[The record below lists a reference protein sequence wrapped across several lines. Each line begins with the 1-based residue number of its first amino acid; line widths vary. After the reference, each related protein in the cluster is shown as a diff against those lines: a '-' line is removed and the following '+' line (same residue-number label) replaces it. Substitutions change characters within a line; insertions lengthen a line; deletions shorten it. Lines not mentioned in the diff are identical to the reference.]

1 MVPSH
6 PGAKSPSGSAK
17 LSAFPVRPEDLS
29 AAWLGEKL
37 GCTVSD
43 FKVERL
49 GEGGG
54 LLGLVTRVH
63 LDSDGGPDTLI
74 AKFPTEAEDNRFVA
88 TTYDM
93 YGREYRFYT
102 QVAPNVPIRAPV
114 CYHAEFNE
122 ENSDFVLLI
131 EELLGYNLGDQV
143 AGCTLNEA
151 HAVVKDLA
159 ALHRSTWQ
167 PSPEIQINQHDM
179 PYQREGM
186 IGGFGVGWPGVL
198 ANFSH
203 VLEAE
208 LTSDEIELLATLP
221 EHVNQLLDK
230 VHDGPLV
237 IAHGDVRLDNIFFSD
252 DGNALVD
259 FQAVCKA
266 APEHDL
272 SYFVTQS
279 LPDEVR
285 HAEDWVA
292 VYHGHLTSEGI
303 EYDLALSRERFRYCT
318 MYFVCYAV
326 IIAGTLDQANE
337 RGRKLAETLL
347 AYSLRSV
354 KELNA
359 FELIR

>member
-1 MVPSH
+1 MGRRLH
-6 PGAKSPSGSAK
+6 QGSII

-37 GCTVSD
+37 GCDVSD
-43 FKVERL
+43 FRVERL

-63 LDSDGGPDTLI
+63 LESDTGPATVI

-102 QVAPNVPIRAPV
+102 QVAPNVPIRAPH
-114 CYHAEFNE
+114 CYHAEFNP

-131 EELLGYNLGDQV
+131 EELMGYDLGDQV
-143 AGCTLNEA
+143 VGCSLSEA
-151 HAVVKDLA
+151 HAIVKDLA

-167 PSPEIQINQHDM
+167 PSDDIEINQHDM

-186 IGGFGVGWPGVL
+186 IGGYGVGWPGVL
-198 ANFSH
+198 ANFSD
-203 VLEAE
+203 VLHAE
-208 LTSDEIELLATLP
+208 LEQSEIDLLATVP
-221 EHVNQLLDK
+221 EHVNSLLDK
-230 VHDGPLV
+230 IHEGPLV
-237 IAHGDVRLDNIFFSD
+237 IAHGDVRLDNVFFSNE
-252 DGNALVD
+252 GNALVD
-259 FQAVCKA
+259 YQAVCKA

-272 SYFVTQS
+272 AYFVTQS
-279 LPDEVR
+279 LSDDVR

-292 VYHGHLTSEGI
+292 VYHQHLTNEGI
-303 EYDLALSRERFRYCT
+303 DYDLETSRERFRYLAL
-318 MYFVCYAV
+318 YFVCYAV

-347 AYSLRSV
+347 AYSLRSI

-359 FELIR
+359 LELIK